1 LGPQWRR
8 EPFRL
13 FFPLGVILGWVG
25 IGHWLLYSIG
35 ITATYSCQ
43 LHGLLQT
50 QAFLMAFAVGF
61 LMTALPR
68 RTQTDP
74 PSATEM
80 WIAAAALATTAVA
93 TTAERWTVGEAGYV
107 TLLFLLLQ
115 FAVRRFLGRTSG
127 RRPPAAFVLI
137 PFAFLHGLGGAV
149 LMLAWSALGAPGWT
163 VGLAKLLVEQGVFL
177 CLVVGIGGLVLPLM
191 AGASPPPDLGS
202 SRRERAKAA
211 AYGAAG
217 TMILASLLIEHAGWV
232 RLGPLLRAAVVAIGL
247 ALGGGAWRPPARPG
261 LHRRLVW
268 LAAWMTPL
276 GLAVSGLRPDYRVP
290 ALHVLFIGGFSLLAF
305 GVATHVA
312 LSHLNL
318 EHEREGSPVAIRI
331 MGAGII
337 LAMLAR
343 FAADWSETYFQH
355 LGAAA
360 AAWLIGS
367 AAWLLFLGPRLLAA
381 TDERRPPLIVGRER

>member
-1 LGPQWRR
+1 MRWRS
-8 EPFRL
+8 EPFRP
-13 FFPLGVILGWVG
+13 FFPLGVLLGWIG
-25 IGHWLLYSIG
+25 IGHWLLYSVG
-35 ITATYSCQ
+35 ITATYSCM
-43 LHGLLQT
+43 LHGLVQT

-68 RTQTDP
+68 HTRAAP
-74 PSATEM
+74 ASAGEL
-80 WIAAAALATTAVA
+80 WIAAATLMTTAVA
-93 TTAERWTVGEAGYV
+93 ALAEQWAAAEISYV
-107 TLLFLLLQ
+107 VLLLLLLQ

-137 PFAFLHGLGGAV
+137 PFAFLHGIVGAGFIV
-149 LMLAWSALGAPGWT
+149 SWAALGEPGWT
-163 VGLAKLLVEQGVFL
+163 AGLGTLLVEQGVFL
-177 CLVVGIGGLVLPLM
+177 CLVVGIGGLVLPLT
-191 AGASPPPDLGS
+191 AGAPPPPDLGS
-202 SRRERAKAA
+202 SPRERAKAV

-217 TMILASLLIEHAGWV
+217 TMILASLVIEHAGWE

-247 ALGGGAWRPPARPG
+247 ALGGGAWRPPTRPG
-261 LHRRLVW
+261 LHRGLAW

-276 GLAVSGLRPDYRVP
+276 GLALSGIWPDYRVP

-312 LSHLNL
+312 LSHLNF
-318 EHEREGSPVAIRI
+318 EHEREGSPVAIKI

-337 LAMLAR
+337 LAMLGR
-343 FAADWSETYFQH
+343 FAADWSASYFQH

-367 AAWLLFLGPRLLAA
+367 AAWLVFLGPRLL
-381 TDERRPPLIVGRER
+381 RRSGQRVGQAPRHLRGG